1 MGFLNSAL
9 GLDLP
14 WKNNATSIQ
23 EINEVCSPLEIV
35 GYRKLAIEIAM
46 DLIGN
51 SVSRVEW
58 RKFQKGKQKHDNV
71 EYLLNHKPNRFDS
84 KQTFSKKLT
93 RRLLLDR
100 KALVIPI
107 TGELYLADSF
117 HVDFKDFNRVEFTS
131 VMINGHNAPRTTYD
145 QNTAIYINY
154 ENAFLTTFLNAYQ
167 KDYDGLVKSATDGY
181 QSNKLRKYYLDSD
194 AFRAQDTKRQAEF
207 NALVEQNFKSF
218 IQSTRRASVY
228 AKPKGYDI
236 KKLEDAQQETAN
248 DVRNLINDVFQTTG
262 NAFHIPPTLMLTG
275 DATQVQ
281 TDNYLMFAVYPIIDA
296 FMQAFNNFNYKE
308 SDINEETL
316 IKYDVSKTKVI
327 DLTTTADFVSK
338 VFPTGALTLNDVI
351 VKYLNLDT
359 PPKDIGNVRVIT
371 KNYDKVENFVNG
383 EVTPTETVEKEEY
396 VNEDETQQTQPQTQ
410 PKEDTNNDN

>member
-35 GYRKLAIEIAM
+35 GYRKLAIEIAI
-46 DLIGN
+46 DLVGN

-71 EYLLNHKPNRFDS
+71 EYLLNHKPNKFDS
-84 KQTFSKKLT
+84 KQSFSKKLT

-100 KALVIPI
+100 KALVIPHK
-107 TGELYLADSF
+107 GELYIADSF
-117 HVDFKDFNRVEFTS
+117 QVTYTDFNVVEFTG
-131 VMINGHNAPRTTYD
+131 VMINGHDAPKATYNQD
-145 QNTAIYINY
+145 TAIYVDY
-154 ENAFLTTFLNAYQ
+154 ENKFLTMFLNAYQ
-167 KDYDGLVKSATDGY
+167 KDYDGLVESASNGY

-194 AFRAQDTKRQAEF
+194 AFRAQDTKKQAEF
-207 NALVEQNFKSF
+207 NALVEQNFKAF
-218 IQSTRRASVY
+218 VNSTRRTAIY
-228 AKPKGYDI
+228 AKPKGYSI
-236 KKLEDAQQETAN
+236 TKLEDAQQETAN
-248 DVRNLINDVFQTTG
+248 DVRNLINDVFQMTG

-275 DATQVQ
+275 EATQVQ

-308 SDINEETL
+308 TDINEETL
-316 IKYDVSKTKVI
+316 VKYDVSKTKVI
-327 DLTTTADFVSK
+327 DLATTADFVSK

-359 PPKDIGNVRVIT
+359 PPQDVGEVRVIT
-371 KNYDKVENFVNG
+371 KNYDKVENFVKG
-383 EVTPTETVEKEEY
+383 QVTPVETVDKEEY
-396 VNEDETQQTQPQTQ
+396 INEDDTTNTDN
-410 PKEDTNNDN
+410 KEDTTNDN

>member
-1 MGFLNSAL
+1 MGFLNTAL

-23 EINEVCSPLEIV
+23 EINEVCTPLEIV
-35 GYRKLAIEIAM
+35 GYRKLAIEIAI
-46 DLIGN
+46 DLVGN

-71 EYLLNHKPNRFDS
+71 EYLLNHKPNKFDS
-84 KQTFSKKLT
+84 KQSFSKKLT

-100 KALVIPI
+100 KALVIPHN
-107 TGELYLADSF
+107 GELYIADSF
-117 HVDFKDFNRVEFTS
+117 HVDYKDFNVIEFTS
-131 VMINGHNAPRTTYD
+131 VMINGHDAPRPKYNQD
-145 QNTAIYINY
+145 TAIYVDY
-154 ENAFLTTFLNAYQ
+154 ENKFLTTFLNAYQ
-167 KDYDGLVKSATDGY
+167 NDYDGLVESATNGY

-194 AFRAQDTKRQAEF
+194 AFRAQDTKKQAEF

-218 IQSTRRASVY
+218 INSTRRTAIY
-228 AKPKGYDI
+228 AKPKGYTI
-236 KKLEDAQQETAN
+236 NKLEDAQQETAN
-248 DVRNLINDVFQTTG
+248 DVRNLINDVFQMTG

-275 DATQVQ
+275 EATQVQ

-308 SDINEETL
+308 SDINKETL
-316 IKYDVSKTKVI
+316 VKYDVSKTKVI
-327 DLTTTADFVSK
+327 DLATTADFVSK

-359 PPKDIGNVRVIT
+359 PPEDVGEVRVIT
-371 KNYDKVENFVNG
+371 KNYDKVENFVKG
-383 EVTPTETVEKEEY
+383 KVTPAETVDKEEY
-396 VNEDETQQTQPQTQ
+396 INEDNTANNDN
-410 PKEDTNNDN
+410 KEDTTNGN